1 MTTIHEAI
9 EFLTQRAIKQLA
21 EVERHIQQKK
31 HRKKLTITASEIK
44 ALRQRTGLTQGEIA
58 KRLLISPRTWEGW
71 EQGTK
76 KPNQQAIL
84 LLRMLQTDKKATYA
98 LVEKVKEQS

>member
-31 HRKKLTITASEIK
+31 APQKLTITAEEIK
-44 ALRQRTGLTQGEIA
+44 TFRHRTGLTQREMA
-58 KRLLISPRTWEGW
+58 QKLMVSPRTWEAW
-71 EQGTK
+71 EQGTN

-84 LLRMLQTDKKATYA
+84 ILKMLQANKKTVYS
-98 LVEKVKEQS
+98 LIEKIKR